1 MLHFHRRDWNRKAA
15 SVGKMNCL
23 LFLLLATS
31 SQLSQ
36 SCVVRYTRKEMEGKS
51 RKGSLRGARNQN
63 PVIDPDGDG
72 IPGIQGKDYPVRTEV
87 PEIPFSCDGLLES
100 GLYGDP
106 GPESRCQ
113 VFHRC
118 VTNGK
123 AGLVK
128 QSFLCPVGSLFQ
140 QKYLVCDWW
149 YNVNCSATEGFY
161 GLQLERKERSHNPE
175 NLDPDSCLVL
185 RSWNPLGKTGGA
197 SEATTCERGFGLYP
211 SLENLPAP
219 YSYSTGFVNTCERY
233 CLQRAECQYYV
244 YDCKLTLCE
253 LKMGNI
259 EEPFVNN
266 TRYITGKKTLRDPK
280 ECQNE
285 TAAGAPLSN

>member
-1 MLHFHRRDWNRKAA
+1 
-15 SVGKMNCL
+15 MNFWL
-23 LFLLLATS
+23 LQLLLAFS
-31 SQLSQ
+31 SRLSQ
-36 SCVVRYTRKEMEGKS
+36 SCIVRYTRKEMEKKL
-51 RKGSLRGARNQN
+51 RRGSLRKGRTQN
-63 PVIDPDGDG
+63 YTVMIDPDKDG
-72 IPGIQGKDYPVRTEV
+72 IPGIRGKDYPVRTEV
-87 PEIPFSCDGLLES
+87 PEIPFSCTRRMDG

-113 VFHRC
+113 VFHQC
-118 VTNGK
+118 FVGPHV
-123 AGLVK
+123 GLAK
-128 QSFLCPVGSLFQ
+128 QSFLCPVGALFQ

-161 GLQLERKERSHNPE
+161 DVQLERSDRSHNPE

-211 SLENLPAP
+211 SLKNVPAP
-219 YSYSTGFVNTCERY
+219 YSYSLGFVNTCEKY
-233 CLQRAECQYYV
+233 CLERAECEYYV

-266 TRYITGKKTLRDPK
+266 TRYITGKKTSREPK
-280 ECQNE
+280 ECKNE
-285 TAAGAPLSN
+285 TTAGKI